1 MITLESLFPPAHVL
15 VLRPRDKAAALAELA
30 KRAATLLGAASRPIA
45 DALVARESLGST
57 GIGAGIALP
66 HARLDTPQPFALFAR
81 LERPIAWDAIDHAP
95 VDLLFLL
102 LSPDEPADQRLK
114 ILSMVTRR
122 LRDRSLAAA
131 LRHAADE
138 LALQTLLVRDQGA

>member
-1 MITLESLFPPAHVL
+1 MITLETLFPPAHVL

-30 KRAATLLGAASRPIA
+30 KRAAILVGTTSKTIA

-66 HARLDTPQPFALFAR
+66 HARLDTPAPLAFFAR
-81 LERPIAWDAIDHAP
+81 LERPIAWDAIDQAP

-102 LSPDEPADQRLK
+102 LSPIEPADQHLK

-122 LRDRSLAAA
+122 LRDRSLTTNLRSAASEA
-131 LRHAADE
+131 
-138 LALQTLLVRDQGA
+138 ALQTILVQAPP